1 MSNKGVDM
9 SPRQLTDASVLGGLL
24 LVLLLV
30 VVTDKLL
37 PTPAT
42 VTPSP
47 QARPVISTQ
56 PGQSAALRLAVTP
69 SYQDKVGAWDD
80 MAKLLSTLGEGYKY
94 TLVPVGELY
103 NPKRFE
109 AFDVLFLTCAPG
121 GDDPALTGNLRNFV
135 SQGGT
140 LYASDWR
147 YECVAMAFP
156 DMVAGRLRNEGQAQS
171 VDARVV
177 DPGLRDQLGETVPLR
192 FDLDRWKP
200 AAFSGDRVKVLLE
213 GSYYRQS
220 GGKTT
225 APLLVKFQFGK
236 GTVIFTSFHN
246 EKQNSAVEQ
255 KLLKYLVFS
264 AVTAQIEN
272 EVNQTLI
279 QGGFAPQKQNLL
291 SASLENPKVS
301 YSYRSTKAGKIR
313 FVLGFDNR
321 GAKLRLTVT
330 TPDGKKI
337 EQEGTSTFVVEALSR
352 GPANWQY
359 TVTALSVPREFS
371 EFPFNVT
378 VAESE

>member
-1 MSNKGVDM
+1 M
-9 SPRQLTDASVLGGLL
+9 SPRHLTDASVLGGLL
-24 LVLLLV
+24 LALLIV

-37 PTPAT
+37 PTRAD
-42 VTPSP
+42 VIQAP
-47 QARPVISTQ
+47 QARPLSTSQ
-56 PGQSAALRLAVTP
+56 PTARSALRLAVTP
-69 SYQDKVGAWDD
+69 SHQDKHGPWDD
-80 MAKLLSTLGEGYKY
+80 MGKLLSTLGEGYKF
-94 TLVPVGELY
+94 TVVPVGDLY
-103 NPKRFE
+103 DARRFD

-121 GDDPALTGNLRNFV
+121 GDDVGLTGNLRNFV
-135 SQGGT
+135 SGGGT

-156 DMVAGRLRNEGQAQS
+156 DMAASRLRHEGQAQS

-177 DPGLRDQLGETVPLR
+177 DAGLRDQLGETVPLR

-272 EVNQTLI
+272 EVNQSLI
-279 QGGFAPQKQNLL
+279 KGGFAPQKQNLL
-291 SASLENPKVS
+291 SASLDNPKVS

-313 FVLGFDNR
+313 FVLGFDDR

-330 TPDGKKI
+330 TPDGKKL
-337 EQEGTSTFVVEALSR
+337 EKEGTSTFVVEAPSP

-359 TVTALSVPREFS
+359 TVEALSVPREFA